1 MTASA
6 KLKRTPLY
14 DRHVALGA
22 RVVEFGGW
30 EMPVQYS
37 GIVDE
42 HNAVRN
48 AAGLFDISHMGEVE
62 VKGRDALAFLQ
73 HIATQDVAAIR
84 EGQSNYA
91 LLCRPDGGIV
101 DDIFI
106 YHLPDG
112 YMVVVN
118 ASNIEKDFA
127 WMLDNLHGFD
137 VDLTN
142 ISDRASMLA
151 LQGPLAEAM
160 LAKATD
166 PSTHSTSSGQASS
179 GQGIDVAG
187 VPFHGVTIGMLL
199 GDIPA
204 LIARTGYT
212 GEDGFELFIDDDKVK
227 QLWDGLLALGKDDG
241 LKPCGLGARDSL
253 RFEACLALYGHEIAD
268 DINPYEAKLGWVVKL
283 DKGDFIGRATL
294 QQIKRAGV
302 QRKLAGFEVTGRGIA
317 RGGYEIR
324 SLAGEPIGEVT
335 TGMPS
340 PTLGKNLGLGY
351 VPTALA
357 AEGSEFDVIVR
368 DRPVRASVV
377 KTPFYRPRY
386 KK

>member
-73 HIATQDVAAIR
+73 HIATQDVATITRANRTMRCCAGPMAGSWMISSSTICPMAIWWSSMHR
-84 EGQSNYA
+84 TSRRISPGCSTTCA
-91 LLCRPDGGIV
+91 
-101 DDIFI
+101 
-106 YHLPDG
+106 
-112 YMVVVN
+112 
-118 ASNIEKDFA
+118 
-127 WMLDNLHGFD
+127 GFD
-137 VDLTN
+137 VELTN

-151 LQGPLAEAM
+151 LQGPLAEAI

-166 PSTHSTSSGQASS
+166 
-179 GQGIDVAG
+179 IDVAD
-187 VPFHGVTIGMLL
+187 VPFHGVTTGMLL

-212 GEDGFELFIDDDKVK
+212 GEDGFELFIDDDKVE
-227 QLWDGLLALGKDDG
+227 QLWDGLLDVGQGRSAEALRPGRARQPALRGMSGAVWPRDRRRHQPLRG
-241 LKPCGLGARDSL
+241 QAWLGGQARQ
-253 RFEACLALYGHEIAD
+253 EAHGF
-268 DINPYEAKLGWVVKL
+268 V
-283 DKGDFIGRATL
+283 GRATL
-294 QQIKRAGV
+294 QQIKQAGV
-302 QRKLAGFEVTGRGIA
+302 QRKLAGFEVIGRGIA

-324 SLAGEPIGEVT
+324 SLAGERIGEVT

-368 DRPVRASVV
+368 DRPVRARVV
-377 KTPFYRPRY
+377 KTPFYKPRY

>member
-6 KLKRTPLY
+6 ALKRTPLF
-14 DRHVALGA
+14 DRHVAMGA

-42 HNAVRN
+42 HNAVRS
-48 AAGLFDISHMGEVE
+48 AAGLFDISHMGEFE

-73 HIATQDVAAIR
+73 HIATQDVATIG
-84 EGQSNYA
+84 EGQSNYS
-91 LLCRPDGGIV
+91 LLCRPEGGIV

-127 WMLDNLHGFD
+127 WWLDHLHGFD
-137 VDLTN
+137 VELTN

-151 LQGPLAEAM
+151 LQGPRAEAI
-160 LAKATD
+160 LAKAAD
-166 PSTHSTSSGQASS
+166 PSTAS
-179 GQGIDVAG
+179 GQGVDVASL
-187 VPFHGVTIGMLL
+187 PFHGITTTMLL

-212 GEDGFELFIDDDKVK
+212 GEDGFELFVDDDNAER
-227 QLWDGLLALGKDDG
+227 LWDRLLELGRPEG

-283 DKGDFIGRATL
+283 DKGDFVGREAL
-294 QQIKRAGV
+294 GQIKQAGAR
-302 QRKLAGFEVTGRGIA
+302 RKLAGFEMVGRGIA

-324 SLAGEPIGEVT
+324 STDGQRIGEVT

-351 VPTALA
+351 VPAELA

-368 DRPVRASVV
+368 DRPVRATVV
-377 KTPFYRPRY
+377 KTPFYKPRY

>member
-1 MTASA
+1 MTGSQA
-6 KLKRTPLY
+6 LRRTPLY
-14 DRHVALGA
+14 DRHVAMGA
-22 RVVEFGGW
+22 RMVEFGGW

-62 VKGRDALAFLQ
+62 VKGQDALAFLQ
-73 HIATQDVAAIR
+73 HVATQDVASIGV
-84 EGQSNYA
+84 GQANYS

-106 YHLPDG
+106 YNLPDG
-112 YMVVVN
+112 YLVVVN
-118 ASNIEKDFA
+118 ASNTEKDFA
-127 WMLDNLHGFD
+127 WMLDNMAGFD
-137 VDLTN
+137 VVLTN
-142 ISDRASMLA
+142 ISDHASMLA
-151 LQGPLAEAM
+151 LQGPNAEAI
-160 LAKATD
+160 LAKAAD
-166 PSTHSTSSGQASS
+166 EAAASL
-179 GQGIDVAG
+179 
-187 VPFHGVTIGMLL
+187 PFHGVATGMLL

-204 LIARTGYT
+204 IIARTGYT
-212 GEDGFELFIDDDKVK
+212 GEDGFELFVDDDNVER
-227 QLWDGLLALGKDDG
+227 LWDGLLELGGEAG

-268 DINPYEAKLGWVVKL
+268 DINPYEARLGWVVKL
-283 DKGDFIGRATL
+283 GKGAFVGDETL
-294 QQIKRAGV
+294 RRVKQAGV
-302 QRKLAGFEVTGRGIA
+302 ERKLAGFEMVGRGIA

-324 SLAGEPIGEVT
+324 SVGGERIGYVT

-351 VPTALA
+351 VPAALA
-357 AEGSEFDVIVR
+357 SEGSELDVIVR
-368 DRPVRASVV
+368 DKPVRARVV
-377 KTPFYRPRY
+377 KTPFYKPRY

>member
-1 MTASA
+1 LTAPA

-48 AAGLFDISHMGEVE
+48 AAGLFDISHMGEFE

-73 HIATQDVAAIR
+73 YVATQDVATIH

-127 WMLDNLHGFD
+127 WMLDNMSGFD
-137 VDLTN
+137 VELTN

-151 LQGPLAEAM
+151 LQGPLAETI
-160 LAKATD
+160 LAKAID
-166 PSTHSTSSGQASS
+166 PSTGSGQDV
-179 GQGIDVAG
+179 DVAN
-187 VPFHGVTIGMLL
+187 VPFHGVITGMLL
-199 GDIPA
+199 GVILA

-212 GEDGFELFIDDDKVK
+212 GEDGFEVFVDDDKVE
-227 QLWDGLLALGKDDG
+227 QLWDGLLALGTSAG

-283 DKGDFIGRATL
+283 GKGEFVGREVL
-294 QQIKRAGV
+294 QQIKQAGV
-302 QRKLAGFEVTGRGIA
+302 QRKLVGFELTGRGIA
-317 RGGYEIR
+317 RGGYAIR
-324 SLAGEPIGEVT
+324 DLTGEPVGEVT

-351 VPTALA
+351 VPIGLA
-357 AEGSEFDVIVR
+357 TEGSEFDVIVR
-368 DRPVRASVV
+368 DRPVRARVV
-377 KTPFYRPRY
+377 KTPFYKPRY

>member
-1 MTASA
+1 MTAA
-6 KLKRTPLY
+6 AALKRTPLF

-42 HNAVRN
+42 HTAVRS
-48 AAGLFDISHMGEVE
+48 AAGLFDISHMGEIE

-73 HIATQDVAAIR
+73 HIATQDVAAIH
-84 EGQSNYA
+84 EGESNYA
-91 LLCRPDGGIV
+91 LLCNPDGGIV

-118 ASNIEKDFA
+118 ASNTEQDFA
-127 WMLDNLHGFD
+127 WMLDNMHGFD
-137 VDLTN
+137 IELTN

-151 LQGPLAEAM
+151 LQGPHAEAI

-166 PSTHSTSSGQASS
+166 V
-179 GQGIDVAG
+179 DV
-187 VPFHGVTIGMLL
+187 VNLPFHGVTTGMLL
-199 GDIPA
+199 GDIPG

-212 GEDGFELFIDDDKVK
+212 GEDGFELFVDDDNVER
-227 QLWDGLLALGKDDG
+227 LWDGLLALGKGDG

-268 DINPYEAKLGWVVKL
+268 EINPYEAKLGWVVKL
-283 DKGDFIGRATL
+283 DKGDGSTGSPCEFVGRETL
-294 QQIKRAGV
+294 RQIKQEGV
-302 QRKLAGFEVTGRGIA
+302 RRKLAGFEVVDRGIA

-324 SLAGEPIGEVT
+324 SVDGDRIGEVT

-340 PTLGKNLGLGY
+340 PSLGKNLGLGY
-351 VPTALA
+351 VPAALA
-357 AEGSEFDVIVR
+357 TEGSEFDVIVR
-368 DRPVRASVV
+368 DRPVRAKVV
-377 KTPFYRPRY
+377 KTPFYKPRY